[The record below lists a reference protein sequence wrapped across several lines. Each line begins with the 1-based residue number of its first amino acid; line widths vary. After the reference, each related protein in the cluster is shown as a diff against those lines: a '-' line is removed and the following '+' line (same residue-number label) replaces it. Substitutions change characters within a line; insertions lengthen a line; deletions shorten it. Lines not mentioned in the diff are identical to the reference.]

1 MRLLPASHAVFLPE
15 AFWDSTRSVLQPF
28 RDDALDRRAKELSS
42 RTCYSVS
49 PKGASVLSV
58 LGYRDVKLTD
68 CRLPDE
74 MIERPA
80 QVNLLRR
87 IGVLQSNENI
97 RDFRRILFRLLLN
110 PTPAL
115 LGMIDQFRRAH
126 FTKRHVFAV
135 QIRMGG
141 CLADSQEVVEM
152 MAAWELRRLP
162 GVLINGMKAWN
173 FNKHDTVIFISS
185 DSTYA
190 ERYVTR
196 ALGSSYT
203 VVTSNFFQRGHTSGV
218 AEADATRRAL
228 IDLFL
233 IADSEALLV
242 CRGSG
247 FGRIAMTMG
256 RAKHVILYRVSHSTA
271 ADYDPEKKRC
281 SNVTSVCCVC

>member
-1 MRLLPASHAVFLPE
+1 M
-15 AFWDSTRSVLQPF
+15 
-28 RDDALDRRAKELSS
+28 
-42 RTCYSVS
+42 
-49 PKGASVLSV
+49 LSV

-141 CLADSQEVVEM
+141 CL
-152 MAAWELRRLP
+152 R
-162 GVLINGMKAWN
+162 
-173 FNKHDTVIFISS
+173 
-185 DSTYA
+185 
-190 ERYVTR
+190 
-196 ALGSSYT
+196 
-203 VVTSNFFQRGHTSGV
+203 
-218 AEADATRRAL
+218 TRRR
-228 IDLFL
+228 
-233 IADSEALLV
+233 SS
-242 CRGSG
+242 R
-247 FGRIAMTMG
+247 
-256 RAKHVILYRVSHSTA
+256 
-271 ADYDPEKKRC
+271 
-281 SNVTSVCCVC
+281 